1 MDSRSLELFTNGDPN
16 TDIRFEL
23 SENQKPIHITH
34 IFNTFFL
41 LFLYTT
47 DYYSLKCKQNL
58 TKSEIMPRCFM
69 AKKLK
74 SNLYQQWKQEQE
86 NQRSASGS
94 RSPSP
99 ITMMNIT
106 HEDHLERSKE
116 LASTVASSGVAH
128 TGHDLSH
135 NGGKWCY
142 FVHLVFNSQNG
153 CKPRVIRI

>member
-1 MDSRSLELFTNGDPN
+1 
-16 TDIRFEL
+16 
-23 SENQKPIHITH
+23 
-34 IFNTFFL
+34 
-41 LFLYTT
+41 
-47 DYYSLKCKQNL
+47 
-58 TKSEIMPRCFM
+58 MPRCFM

-153 CKPRVIRI
+153 CKPRVIRIQQYTKKNCMGFCVFNVHEACPLLYSLVLHRLFWWRWGEYKWPFKVHE